1 MMGIAVQTLRA
12 RWVSFAGT
20 AVALVLGVAQ
30 VTAMGLLLG
39 ALLDLPDRP
48 PQRFATAPAVVFGT
62 DPEWNPAHHD
72 LGVRSLAEAKGVP
85 DDVVRRLAETGE
97 VVLDRAFYAQV
108 QGGRADQVGHPW
120 SVARFGGYELA
131 EGRAPTSDT
140 EIVVGGGGAGV
151 AVGQQAVVLTAE
163 AARPYQVVGVTAPVD
178 YEHAV
183 FFTDSEAA
191 RISPRVESVVAMGPL
206 DAVRS
211 AVSSSTV
218 EVLVGGDRHRVDVS
232 EDRDRE
238 ALDNTVTLLPI
249 TASVAGS
256 TAIFVV
262 ASTFAFAVVQR
273 RREVALLRTVGATPK
288 QVRRMVLAE
297 AVLVGAVASAAGC
310 ALGLLGARLLAR
322 WLISLGLSPSWFG
335 VSPSLAPAVLLP
347 IAGAFLTGVLVAL
360 CGAAAASWRAG
371 RVRPIE
377 ALRDATVDRPMTS
390 GRWLLGVG
398 GLAAGVGMVGYVAFA
413 APEMTLVPNKYVP
426 TLLVPIGAFALL
438 APVLVGPL
446 TRLLMAPFGG
456 AKGAGAMVVRESALT
471 ARRRTAATAVPVL
484 LTVGLAISLLGA
496 TDTINEARDSGLR
509 NQVTAD
515 FVLTPDGSPGIG
527 RAAVER
533 VDAVP
538 GVAVVAPVLTTLYTM
553 DGDRIQENDGYAVE
567 PAALSSTL
575 DLPVVEGS
583 LADLNDDSIVVAKSW
598 GYELGQPVEV
608 FMADGT
614 TVSLRVAA
622 IYEALRG
629 QDIGYLTQKYAG
641 TGAYARNGLARRAYV
656 SLEPGTDPEAAAAAM
671 RTAVSGLGAQVLT
684 TERLVATEAA
694 AARQLTNVRQR
705 SVAVIVVVF
714 CFIAIVNT
722 LLMATADRRRDL
734 AVLRLA
740 GTTPRQVVALFAAE
754 SLLVAGIGVVLALM
768 ASALNLA
775 GLWVALSGLFGA
787 TPVVVPVG
795 IVAAIAAVAA
805 LLAVLGAV
813 LPTSASLRA
822 SAVALTTA
830 RE

>member
-1 MMGIAVQTLRA
+1 M
-12 RWVSFAGT
+12 VSGSS
-20 AVALVLGVAQ
+20 
-30 VTAMGLLLG
+30 G
-39 ALLDLPDRP
+39 A
-48 PQRFATAPAVVFGT
+48 T
-62 DPEWNPAHHD
+62 
-72 LGVRSLAEAKGVP
+72 
-85 DDVVRRLAETGE
+85 
-97 VVLDRAFYAQV
+97 
-108 QGGRADQVGHPW
+108 
-120 SVARFGGYELA
+120 
-131 EGRAPTSDT
+131 
-140 EIVVGGGGAGV
+140 
-151 AVGQQAVVLTAE
+151 VGQQVVVLTADG
-163 AARPYQVVGVTAPVD
+163 AQPYQVVGVTAPVD
-178 YEHAV
+178 FEHAV
-183 FFTDSEAA
+183 FFSDTEAA
-191 RISPRVESVVAMGPL
+191 RISPRVEAVVALGPV

-211 AVSSSTV
+211 AVSGSTV
-218 EVLVGGDRHRVDVS
+218 EVLTGGDRHKADVS

-297 AVLVGAVASAAGC
+297 AVLVGTLASAAGC
-310 ALGLLGARLLAR
+310 VLGLFGAQLLAR

-335 VSPSLAPAVLLP
+335 VTPSLAPAVLLP
-347 IAGAFLTGVLVAL
+347 VAAAFLTGVLVAL
-360 CGAAAASWRAG
+360 LGAVAASWRAG
-371 RVRPIE
+371 QVRPIE
-377 ALRDATVDRPMTS
+377 ALRDAAVDRPMTS

-398 GLAAGVGMVGYVAFA
+398 GLAAGVGMVAYVGFA

-446 TRLLMAPFGG
+446 TRLIMAPFGG

-515 FVLTPDGSPGIG
+515 YVLAPDGSPGIN

-533 VDAVP
+533 VAAVP
-538 GVAVVAPVLTTLYTM
+538 GVHVVAPVLTTLYTM
-553 DGDRIQENDGYAVE
+553 DEDRLQENDGYAVE
-567 PAALSSTL
+567 PAALSRTL
-575 DLPVVEGS
+575 DLPVLEGS
-583 LADLNDDSIVVAKSW
+583 LDDLGDSGIVVAKSW

-608 FMADGT
+608 FMADGS

-629 QDIGYLTQKYAG
+629 QDIGYVTQKYAV

-656 SLEPGTDPEAAAAAM
+656 SVDEGTDRDAALAAM
-671 RTAVSGLGAQVLT
+671 RTAVAGLGAKVVT
-684 TERLVATEAA
+684 TEEMVATEAA
-694 AARQLTNVRQR
+694 VARQLTAVRQR

-740 GTTPRQVVALFAAE
+740 GATPRQVVALFAAE

-775 GLWVALSGLFGA
+775 GLWIALSGLFGA
-787 TPVVVPVG
+787 TPVVVPLG
-795 IVAAIAAVAA
+795 IVAGITAVAA

-822 SAVALTTA
+822 HAVALATA